1 MEFFIDKLLPEHTL
15 YFVEYIMSLHGD
27 VEHIM
32 LVNDGKSAFVKY
44 SNIDYKLKKLV
55 LHLEVMRSVCFYYN
69 DETADYWILSL
80 ADKEQ
85 PILVE
90 ELTKL
95 KKENELLK
103 EKLDL
108 KQEQIEELEKML
120 VKLRE
125 EHNTAIIMLK
135 DMSKLLK

>member
-15 YFVEYIMSLHGD
+15 YFVEYIMSLYGD

-32 LVNDGKSAFVKY
+32 SVNNGKSALVKY
-44 SNIDYKLKKLV
+44 SNINAKLEKLV
-55 LHLEVMRSVCFYYN
+55 LHLQVMRSVCFYYN
-69 DETADYWILSL
+69 DETADYWVLSL

-108 KQEQIEELEKML
+108 KQEQIEELQQML
-120 VKLRE
+120 IKLKE